1 MNTSILET
9 CAKTIKKLEVL
20 SNNDLNNFQEIVK
33 KVASLDDD
41 DDMDELT
48 AEAEKTHEEF
58 VDPLTSEL
66 MVDPVMLPNSKY
78 IVDRKTI
85 KQQLQNDS
93 CDPFNR
99 SPLTIEEVIPQDDLR
114 EQIEDFIAEYRA
126 TKMSMMQE

>member
-99 SPLTIEEVIPQDDLR
+99 SPLTIE
-114 EQIEDFIAEYRA
+114 
-126 TKMSMMQE
+126 